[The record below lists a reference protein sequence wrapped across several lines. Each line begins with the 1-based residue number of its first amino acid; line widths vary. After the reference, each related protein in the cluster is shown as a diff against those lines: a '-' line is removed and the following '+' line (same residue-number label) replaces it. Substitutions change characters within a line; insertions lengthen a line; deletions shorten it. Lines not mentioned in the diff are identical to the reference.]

1 MLLGKRPRPQVRR
14 TPSFAEF
21 SSAVVF
27 DVEAAQT
34 SNQDAIAGHFHPR
47 ETRWGAAEAAKIG
60 AAGGEGCWAT
70 RHVGSMLFPHSG
82 VHCGN
87 SGDGMAPFLRACG
100 ICNRRLGP
108 GRDTYMYR
116 GDIAFCSLECRQ
128 QQMNSD
134 EQKEKCYLTSMN
146 DNPLETSCSNQSD
159 CETTINAT

>member
-116 GDIAFCSLECRQ
+116 WQEARENERRKRTTQISTFYICVGVNIVVERCKCKAAPPFTTSL
-128 QQMNSD
+128 SVS
-134 EQKEKCYLTSMN
+134 T
-146 DNPLETSCSNQSD
+146 
-159 CETTINAT
+159 

>member
-14 TPSFAEF
+14 TPSSAEF

-34 SNQDAIAGHFHPR
+34 SNQDAIACHFNPR
-47 ETRWGAAEAAKIG
+47 E
-60 AAGGEGCWAT
+60 T
-70 RHVGSMLFPHSG
+70 RHVGSTLFLHSG

-87 SGDGMAPFLRACG
+87 SGDGTAPFLRACG
-100 ICNRRLGP
+100 LCNRRLGP

-159 CETTINAT
+159 SKNQVLTRYKLHVFQSVS